1 MKRTLSL
8 LLAMVMVLALA
19 ACGGGAQTPAAD
31 PSTSTSTGTDATSTD
46 ATPAP
51 ASSGSGTTVKI
62 ICPYGAG
69 GVADLVTREYAKAAN
84 NVQSDYNFIVENLTG
99 GDGFVA
105 NDTFSQEDPNTLDLL
120 VMGYGVCYRVDAAA
134 KYNTEEVDFDLSK
147 NVPFCTIDDRT
158 WIMFGKQ
165 GTTLADVLAKAKSE
179 GIKMSGGNPLS
190 DPHLALGTLIA
201 AEGGKVTPIPYD
213 GGAEQKK
220 GLTDGEVDVF
230 VGGAPVTISDVE
242 AGTLVPLLAFS
253 DKPFEGFVGPDGQA
267 ITVPCIVG
275 ANKAPEL
282 NAANDYS
289 ASILPAGGGLATHEG
304 CDPAFRAAMTE
315 VAQKVWADDEFSGWV
330 ADALLNDFEK
340 YGDDAVSFYGEARE
354 KAMNAY
360 AILFND

>member
-1 MKRTLSL
+1 MKNLKRVLPML
-8 LLAMVMVLALA
+8 LVLVLVFALA
-19 ACGGGAQTPAAD
+19 AGTTAFAA
-31 PSTSTSTGTDATSTD
+31 GE
-46 ATPAP
+46 
-51 ASSGSGTTVKI
+51 TVKI

-105 NDTFSQEDPNTLDLL
+105 NATFSEEDPSTMDLL

-134 KYNTEEVDFDLSK
+134 KYDTEEVDFDLTK

-158 WIMFGKQ
+158 WIMFGAP
-165 GTTLADVLAKAKSE
+165 GTTLADVLAKAKDG

-190 DPHLALGTLIA
+190 DPHLALGTLIL
-201 AEGGKVTPIPYD
+201 AEGGKVQPIPYD

-230 VGGAPVTISDVE
+230 VGGSPVTKADVE

-253 DKPFEGFVGPDGQA
+253 DKPFEGFVGPDGNA
-267 ITVPCIVG
+267 ISVPCICG
-275 ANKAPEL
+275 EGKAPEL
-282 NAANDYS
+282 NADNDYS
-289 ASILPAGGGLATHEG
+289 ASILAGGGGLATHEG
-304 CDPAFRAAMTE
+304 CDPAFRDAMTE
-315 VAQKVWADDEFSGWV
+315 IAKQVWADEEFSGWV
-330 ADALLNDFEK
+330 EDSLLNNFQK
-340 YGDDAVSFYGEARE
+340 YGDDAVSFYTEARE

-360 AILFND
+360 AILFSE

>member
-1 MKRTLSL
+1 MKNLKRVLPM
-8 LLAMVMVLALA
+8 LLALIMVFALCAGTSAFA
-19 ACGGGAQTPAAD
+19 AGE
-31 PSTSTSTGTDATSTD
+31 
-46 ATPAP
+46 
-51 ASSGSGTTVKI
+51 TVKI

-105 NDTFSQEDPNTLDLL
+105 NATFSEEDPSTMDLL

-134 KYNTEEVDFDLSK
+134 KYDTEEVDFDLTK

-158 WIMFGKQ
+158 WIMFGAP
-165 GTTLADVLAKAKSE
+165 GTTLADVLAKAKDG

-190 DPHLALGTLIA
+190 DPHLALGTLIL
-201 AEGGKVTPIPYD
+201 AEGGKVQPIPYD

-230 VGGAPVTISDVE
+230 VGGSPVTKADVE

-253 DKPFEGFVGPDGQA
+253 DKPFEGFVGPDGNA
-267 ITVPCIVG
+267 ISVPCICG
-275 ANKAPEL
+275 EGKAPEL
-282 NAANDYS
+282 NADNDYS
-289 ASILPAGGGLATHEG
+289 ASILAGGGGLATHEG
-304 CDPAFRAAMTE
+304 CDPAFREAMIET
-315 VAQKVWADDEFSGWV
+315 AKKVWADEEFSGWV
-330 ADALLNDFEK
+330 AGALLNNFQK
-340 YGDDAVSFYGEARE
+340 YGDEAVDFYGVARE

-360 AILFND
+360 AILFGE